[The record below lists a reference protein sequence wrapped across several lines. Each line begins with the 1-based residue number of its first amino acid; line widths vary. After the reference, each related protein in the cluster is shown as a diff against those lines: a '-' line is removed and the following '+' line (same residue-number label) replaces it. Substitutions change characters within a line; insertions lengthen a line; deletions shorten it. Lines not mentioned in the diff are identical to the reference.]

1 MQYALFEHGVERPRV
16 PITTFRHEPF
26 KQQLLK
32 WVGNKQRFA
41 HEIADFFPSK
51 VGTYYEPFLGSAA
64 VLGTYAPPRA
74 LGSDIFEPLIGIWQ
88 MLKDDPDKLIEWYGK
103 RLQMRAQMGK
113 QLAYDT
119 VLASYNARPNSAD
132 FVYLSR
138 ACYGGVVRFRKDG
151 YMSTPCGAH
160 EPVPIA
166 SFAKRVEVWRKR
178 VAGARFERLDYRDA
192 MARAKAG
199 DIVYCDPPYTHTQAI
214 LYGAQTFSLAQLMAT
229 IAECKSKG
237 AHVILSIDGTKKSG
251 SVLCDVPIPSGLFEH
266 EVAVNV
272 GRSMLRRFQ
281 RFGESLEDE
290 VVSDRLLMTY

>member
-1 MQYALFEHGVERPRV
+1 MQYAFFDARVERTHG
-16 PITTFRHEPF
+16 PIANLRTEPF

-41 HEIADFFPSK
+41 HEIADFFPAT

-64 VLGTYAPPRA
+64 VLGTYAPRQA
-74 LGSDIFEPLIGIWQ
+74 LGSDIFAPLIGIWQ
-88 MLKDDPDKLIEWYGK
+88 TLKDDPDTLIDWYGK
-103 RLQMRAQMGK
+103 RLAMRAQMGK
-113 QLAYDT
+113 QQAYDT
-119 VLASYNARPNSAD
+119 VLASYNAHPNPAD

-138 ACYGGVVRFRKDG
+138 SCYGGVVRFRKDG

-160 EPVPIA
+160 EPVPLA
-166 SFAKRVEVWRKR
+166 SFAKRVGVWRRR
-178 VAGARFERLDYRDA
+178 VDGARFERLDYREA

-199 DIVYCDPPYTHTQAI
+199 DLVYCDPPYAHTQAI
-214 LYGAQTFSLAQLMAT
+214 LYGAQTFNLNELMTA
-229 IAECKSKG
+229 IASCKARG
-237 AHVILSIDGTKKSG
+237 VNVVLSIDGTKKSG
-251 SVLCDVPIPSGLFEH
+251 SVLCNVRIPDGLFTR

-281 RFGESLEDE
+281 RGGETLEDD